1 MRMPRFRRG
10 AAPRRHAAADAETVV
25 QGGPPVVEE
34 EELAPPPPPPPP
46 PRPLIWPWLLV
57 LLILVA
63 AGLIALW
70 LVNRDNGH
78 GKSTVR
84 VPDVVH
90 DTQSEA
96 AGRLRQRGLVSRI
109 VTRPSVVPV
118 GTVFAEKP
126 SAGTRVTKGSV
137 ITLLVS
143 STAEVTVP
151 DVTGMQASEAVA
163 TLHRKGLSTQ
173 TATAVSPKAPGT
185 VLSESPAAGNR
196 VAKGSVVTLR
206 ISRGKVRVP
215 NVVGQKT
222 GSASATI
229 RGAGLVPKP
238 VKVPSPQ
245 AKGTVVAQAPHGGA
259 RLAPGSAVRVERLP
273 RPGRGRRAH
282 RPTASAA
289 TTTTAAGERHGPG
302 RERPEPGRR
311 AARAERGRIQGGR
324 RLRLVGRAGGD
335 SRRAVAASG
344 QHGQA
349 WLTGSAQRVTRPEPG
364 RAAAGAERRRA
375 STASRRRRRLRAAGF
390 KVQQLTRTVT
400 NASQSGKVVDEQPS
414 GGRQAPQRLD
424 GDDLR
429 RPADG
434 AVARR
439 RGRRPRRSG
448 RAG

>member
-10 AAPRRHAAADAETVV
+10 AAPRRRAAADAETVV

-46 PRPLIWPWLLV
+46 PRPLIWPWLLA

-245 AKGTVVAQAPHGGA
+245 AKGTVVAQAPHGGS
-259 RLAPGSAVRVERLP
+259 RVAPGSAVRLNVSRGPAGAGGPPPPPPPPPPQPPPPANATVPNVKGLNQAAAQRKLNAAGFKAGVVYVSSGEQAETVVAQSPQAGSTAKRGSRVQLNASLGP
-273 RPGRGRRAH
+273 SPGAQQPVPDVVGL
-282 RPTASAA
+282 TAEQA
-289 TTTTAAGERHGPG
+289 TT
-302 RERPEPGRR
+302 
-311 AARAERGRIQGGR
+311 
-324 RLRLVGRAGGD
+324 
-335 SRRAVAASG
+335 
-344 QHGQA
+344 
-349 WLTGSAQRVTRPEPG
+349 
-364 RAAAGAERRRA
+364 
-375 STASRRRRRLRAAGF
+375 RLRAAGF
-390 KVQQLTRTVT
+390 KVQQLTQTVT
-400 NASQSGKVVDEQPS
+400 KQSQSGKVVDEQPS
-414 GGRQAPQRLD
+414 AGRQAPSGSTVTIYVGRLTA
-424 GDDLR
+424 
-429 RPADG
+429 P
-434 AVARR
+434 
-439 RGRRPRRSG
+439 
-448 RAG
+448 